1 MCNVSGQAKGSLLKC
16 WTKTQIFSYAMH
28 STFQF
33 GGKEKKWRVC
43 EEKPDCTGRAGSEE
57 SDALVERIPLDSMVS
72 LNCTSKINW
81 AIMMPNCDLL
91 CHLSLQNAGSFPFLP
106 MNNQETVKSTQ
117 MSDNDD
123 DDFVEMIGTET
134 KEAEKEEEVTG
145 KNIT

>member
-1 MCNVSGQAKGSLLKC
+1 
-16 WTKTQIFSYAMH
+16 
-28 STFQF
+28 
-33 GGKEKKWRVC
+33 
-43 EEKPDCTGRAGSEE
+43 
-57 SDALVERIPLDSMVS
+57 MVS